1 MDPRYHDNDPQALLH
16 SSSVPSTPTSPGPY
30 REDSSGSLHP
40 SNPFS
45 GGSRQPS
52 LQHSPSTSSMLGST
66 LSPKGSMLL
75 YRFAG
80 EEELRQTWSN
90 RNSATSQYSDT
101 HNLLPT
107 RNGSNR
113 SSGQSFGFG
122 DDVDHK
128 YPLAS
133 HHASRSGSPS
143 SMNSPHLGP
152 HAALVTAPSSA
163 STISGTVPRGLIPY
177 VYDPAIESNMPDDD
191 EDILHDPKAS
201 PEKVKRLYAPG
212 GLLYN
217 NGKGKKSTGIWTL
230 RGFSNIGLLVLLVA
244 GLVTLFLAY
253 PVISTIMDRART
265 ATIDGNIRVNATGQV
280 PILNGVRELV
290 DKDTPEDVKVRT
302 GFDGETYD
310 LVFSDEFERPGRT
323 FYPGDDPFF
332 EAVDIW
338 YGVTQDLEWYDP
350 QQVSTRD
357 GAMVITMDSADTVQ
371 PHLTPGSTAPFTTEE
386 NHNLT
391 YRSGM
396 VQTWN
401 KLCFTSGYIEVAVK
415 LPAPGPTAQG
425 YWPGVWTMGNLG
437 RAGFR
442 ATTDGMW
449 PYSYDSCDVGT
460 FPNQTDHNNEPAS
473 AAFSDKSW
481 PEYDKKLSVLNGQRL
496 SSCTCPNSDHPG
508 PYGKHDSGSNQQ
520 RYRGRG
526 APEIDIIEIQ
536 RDNEI
541 LVGGVAS
548 QSAQFAPFNHDY
560 VFNDSPDVYVIHDR
574 SRTYP
579 NTYTGS
585 PLQQAVS
592 GLSKVPD
599 DGFEIPGGRYVTY
612 GFEYWAN
619 PNNRD
624 EGFVTWQVDGKP
636 TVTMKPGSVG
646 PDMGPG
652 GSMVNSRIVPE
663 EPLYAILN
671 MGISNGW
678 TQIRYE
684 TLQFPAEMKIDYV
697 RIYQRRGHTNVGCD
711 PPDYPTTQY
720 IQDHLD
726 QYMNRDLTAFNYTKY
741 PKPNNRLYDGC

>member
-1 MDPRYHDNDPQALLH
+1 
-16 SSSVPSTPTSPGPY
+16 
-30 REDSSGSLHP
+30 
-40 SNPFS
+40 
-45 GGSRQPS
+45 
-52 LQHSPSTSSMLGST
+52 
-66 LSPKGSMLL
+66 
-75 YRFAG
+75 
-80 EEELRQTWSN
+80 
-90 RNSATSQYSDT
+90 
-101 HNLLPT
+101 
-107 RNGSNR
+107 
-113 SSGQSFGFG
+113 
-122 DDVDHK
+122 
-128 YPLAS
+128 
-133 HHASRSGSPS
+133 
-143 SMNSPHLGP
+143 
-152 HAALVTAPSSA
+152 
-163 STISGTVPRGLIPY
+163 
-177 VYDPAIESNMPDDD
+177 MPDDD
-191 EDILHDPKAS
+191 EDVLHDPKAS

-230 RGFSNIGLLVLLVA
+230 RGFSNIGLLVLLVV

-371 PHLTPGSTAPFTTEE
+371 PHLTPGSTAPFTTDE

-396 VQTWN
+396 IQTWN

-425 YWPGVWTMGNLG
+425 YWPGAWTMGNLG

-442 ATTDGMW
+442 ATTDGLW

-473 AAFSDKSW
+473 AFFSDKSW

-496 SSCTCPNSDHPG
+496 R
-508 PYGKHDSGSNQQ
+508 HDSGSNQQ
-520 RYRGRG
+520 RFRGRG

-541 LVGGVAS
+541 LVGNVAS

-612 GFEYWAN
+612 GF
-619 PNNRD
+619 
-624 EGFVTWQVDGKP
+624 VTWQVDGKP
-636 TVTMKPGSVG
+636 TVTMRPGSVG
-646 PDMGPG
+646 PDTGPG
-652 GSMVNSRIVPE
+652 GSMVNSRIIPE

-671 MGISNGW
+671 KGIS
-678 TQIRYE
+678 
-684 TLQFPAEMKIDYV
+684 
-697 RIYQRRGHTNVGCD
+697 
-711 PPDYPTTQY
+711 
-720 IQDHLD
+720 
-726 QYMNRDLTAFNYTKY
+726 
-741 PKPNNRLYDGC
+741 